1 MATFVHIAD
10 MRDAAAIRRSGL
22 ALPKRKLLERET
34 EGFKWGVFALPVVE
48 DFMLSHQWVRELK
61 RRGHRSAVGV
71 YFRVPD
77 SERVWAGSYSGAKAE
92 ITAAQAAHTLRSERT
107 IGYEVVIP
115 RGILSSE
122 ILAVRTVPS
131 IGWRFFPGAK
141 GAPPRCLCKYCNR
154 GDIKSR
160 RMRDRLDPEGAYA

>member
-10 MRDAAAIRRSGL
+10 SRDAPAIRRRGL
-22 ALPKRKLLERET
+22 TLPKRKLRERET
-34 EGFKWGVFALPVVE
+34 NGFKWGVFALPLVE

-71 YFRVPD
+71 YFRIPD
-77 SERVWAGSYSGAKAE
+77 SERVWAGLYNGAKAE
-92 ITAAQAAHTLRSERT
+92 ISAARAAQTLRTERT
-107 IGYEVVIP
+107 LGYEVVIP
-115 RGILSSE
+115 RGIVASE
-122 ILAVRTVPS
+122 IFAVRPVPS
-131 IGWRFFPGAK
+131 VGWRFFPQAK

-154 GDIKSR
+154 GEINSR